1 MFRLQIK
8 NTTVFRTPLTPPHP
22 YPDYHSKLITKIV
35 AAVKLKPTPASYS
48 PAEKGENQLHFTSF
62 DLAPTICPQERKI
75 LDSSASSP
83 SCILPSPFRGSK
95 AHKQDPRITAP
106 QPFPWLQ
113 FTSFTPNII
122 IPSNS
127 GIQLRPY
134 VCMHYVLSECIP

>member
-62 DLAPTICPQERKI
+62 GSYNI
-75 LDSSASSP
+75 SSGKEDTGLLSLLPKLHPSESFSGFQSSQTGP
-83 SCILPSPFRGSK
+83 
-95 AHKQDPRITAP
+95 
-106 QPFPWLQ
+106 
-113 FTSFTPNII
+113 
-122 IPSNS
+122 
-127 GIQLRPY
+127 
-134 VCMHYVLSECIP
+134 